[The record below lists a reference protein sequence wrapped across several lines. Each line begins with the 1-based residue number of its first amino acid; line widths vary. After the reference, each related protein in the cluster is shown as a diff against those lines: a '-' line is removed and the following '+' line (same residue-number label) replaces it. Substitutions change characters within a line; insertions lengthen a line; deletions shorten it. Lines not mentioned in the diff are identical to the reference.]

1 MIGTDSKKS
10 NIGKWYSG
18 YEFAEIHDFRC
29 SDGTGHI
36 QGAIYKMVS
45 KLQQNL
51 NNTDLSF

>member
-29 SDGTGHI
+29 SDGSGHI